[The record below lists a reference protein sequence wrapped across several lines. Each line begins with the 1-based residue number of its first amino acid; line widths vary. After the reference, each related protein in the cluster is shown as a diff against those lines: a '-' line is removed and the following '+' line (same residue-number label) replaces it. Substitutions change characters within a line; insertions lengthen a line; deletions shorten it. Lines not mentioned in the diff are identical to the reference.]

1 MWQNLIIGELSPE
14 TRVFRVFPVS
24 RLEEVFQSRRITL
37 ARPRKWEDPCE
48 NQLYNITVVD
58 GGTGAAVS
66 VESLRSCL
74 YGQSWTLTEES
85 DALWRIYSDDKRGV
99 RVATTLGKLLE
110 ALWDGCGGSDSLKA
124 LKCFLGKVNY
134 LTEEDFQNSFGDGGQ
149 MLSGILDNS
158 GRAPVDS
165 LLMKR
170 EAFSH
175 ENEVRLIYQET
186 ETSIDHGDVW
196 FFPVD
201 PAELFDELCFDPRLP
216 DECFEVLRQS
226 FLKKYQ
232 FPGTIRKSEL
242 YRLPLPKTCIIDKL

>member
-1 MWQNLIIGELSPE
+1 MWQKQIIGGLSPE

-24 RLEEVFQSRRITL
+24 RLEEVFQSGRITL
-37 ARPRKWEDPCE
+37 VRPRKWEDPCE
-48 NQLYNITVVD
+48 NQLYNITVID
-58 GGTGAAVS
+58 RATGAAVS

-85 DALWRIYSDDKRGV
+85 DALWRIYSEDKRGV
-99 RVATTLGKLLE
+99 RVATTLGKLLR
-110 ALWDGCGGSDSLKA
+110 ALWDGCGGSDSVKSLR
-124 LKCFLGKVNY
+124 CFLGKVNY
-134 LTEEDFQNSFGDGGQ
+134 HTEADFQTRFGDGAH
-149 MLSGILDNS
+149 MLSGILDGS
-158 GRAPVDS
+158 GRAPVES

-186 ETSIDHGDVW
+186 ETSVDHGNFW
-196 FFPVD
+196 SFPVD
-201 PAELFDELCFDPRLP
+201 PAALLDELCFDPRLP

-242 YRLPLPKTCIIDKL
+242 YRLPIPKAVTIENP